1 MKIKWIKIS
10 EMGIM
15 VLISFRW
22 LDVVRFLK
30 VEVCFLLF
38 NIILYVDWVGWL
50 NFSLFKWF

>member
-30 VEVCFLLF
+30 VKVCFLLF
-38 NIILYVDWVGWL
+38 NIILYVD
-50 NFSLFKWF
+50 